1 MVAKGT
7 QTKKQIIKTIHK
19 LEDDTRKNRLNL
31 DDHMPL
37 SQRSVVSWNNDIIQ
51 LKIGGIFFCKESEIP
66 NYFTVF

>member
-31 DDHMPL
+31 DDHVPL
-37 SQRSVVSWNNDIIQ
+37 SQRSVVSWSNDIKQ
-51 LKIGGIFFCKESEIP
+51 LKIGGFFSDKESGIP
-66 NYFTVF
+66 NYLL

>member
-31 DDHMPL
+31 DDHVPL
-37 SQRSVVSWNNDIIQ
+37 SQRSVVSCNNDIKQ
-51 LKIGGIFFCKESEIP
+51 LKIGGFFSDKESGIP
-66 NYFTVF
+66 NYLL